1 MGQRIER
8 LGLLLIAVIVVGCA
22 TAQIAEQRVITGRMT
37 DQQGRPVP
45 KTPVLVVG
53 RKLDLSMKLDYNE
66 LERRQLKVLTDQDGR
81 YRINFIPNELGN
93 NLYLFFYAE
102 EGFDGV
108 RFQKPDGFDITS
120 RLKEL
125 RELKFD

>member
-8 LGLLLIAVIVVGCA
+8 LGLLLIAVIIVGCA

-53 RKLDLSMKLDYNE
+53 RKLDLNMKLDYNE

-102 EGFDGV
+102 GRV
-108 RFQKPDGFDITS
+108 
-120 RLKEL
+120 
-125 RELKFD
+125 